1 MKTIGNFLAVMVT
14 ICSLTAVCHA
24 LTIDEIIKLKGA
36 GVSDST
42 IELLIQR
49 SGDAR
54 SAGIW
59 KQDGWIIH
67 STESRFPDL
76 PIIEAYQDGYP
87 VDVYPQFS
95 GDSFRGMRDRHHRL
109 R

>member
-1 MKTIGNFLAVMVT
+1 MKTIGSFLAVMVT
-14 ICSLTAVCHA
+14 FCSLTAVCHG
-24 LTIDEIIKLKGA
+24 LTVDEIIKLKQA

-54 SAGIW
+54 SAGVW

-76 PIIEAYQDGYP
+76 PTIEPYYDGYP
-87 VDVYPQFS
+87 LAVYPQFF
-95 GDSFRGMRDRHHRL
+95 GDSFRGMRDRRHKPR
-109 R
+109 